1 MKTIKQISIKE
12 SPDQL
17 AALLK
22 DSKEFLKPRI
32 QLLLI
37 LAKDPVTTKPRLAR
51 RLDVAY
57 NSITKWLEL
66 YIEGGLEKLLEIKRG
81 KYKSPDRK
89 TLGFSPEIYAAIEK
103 QHKAEPLQTYVEL
116 HTWIKDHY

>member
-81 KYKSPDRK
+81 KYKSPDRRSEEH
-89 TLGFSPEIYAAIEK
+89 TSE
-103 QHKAEPLQTYVEL
+103 LQQL
-116 HTWIKDHY
+116 Q